1 MISSVL
7 HSQAGFLSAVELL
20 SSSTVSGA
28 VRPGAAPSPLLPV
41 CAYSDTPSADG
52 ASRSAPGSACS
63 SAIGEHRVF
72 YWTSYCRLFLSIH
85 VCFFLIFHHPSIH
98 PSVCRPIEQS
108 ICLSRYPFIYQST
121 HPLTTYLYFCLSIH
135 PSIYSTLYLSIPLF
149 LYLPIH
155 PPIHLSIPIS
165 IDNSFFKSANPSIR
179 SFLYTCS
186 SFHPSISLF

>member
-135 PSIYSTLYLSIPLF
+135 PSIHLFNSISVHPSFSLSTNSPTHPL
-149 LYLPIH
+149 IH
-155 PPIHLSIPIS
+155 PYIY
-165 IDNSFFKSANPSIR
+165 R
-179 SFLYTCS
+179 
-186 SFHPSISLF
+186 